1 MTRHWLLRLLLAYIS
16 CSVALACSCVD
27 GSWNRPNDEAITDDF
42 KWSTDVYTAIVAAA
56 DCKCFPSESVA
67 TRLDCLSYVLND
79 NNVVAESVGKRYEC
93 TSDHRS
99 DDGFDSFAYSECDSV
114 KTALVSSL
122 SVGKIRET
130 FFRYERRVVGR

>member
-1 MTRHWLLRLLLAYIS
+1 MARHWLLRLLLTYIS

-27 GSWNRPNDEAITDDF
+27 ESWNRPNDEAITDDF
-42 KWSTDVYTAIVAAA
+42 KSSTDVYTATVSAA
-56 DCKCFPSESVA
+56 DCKCLPSESDA

-79 NNVVAESVGKRYEC
+79 NNVVAASVGKRYEC
-93 TSDHRS
+93 TSD
-99 DDGFDSFAYSECDSV
+99 DGFDSYAYSDCDSV

-130 FFRYERRVVGR
+130 FFSLQA